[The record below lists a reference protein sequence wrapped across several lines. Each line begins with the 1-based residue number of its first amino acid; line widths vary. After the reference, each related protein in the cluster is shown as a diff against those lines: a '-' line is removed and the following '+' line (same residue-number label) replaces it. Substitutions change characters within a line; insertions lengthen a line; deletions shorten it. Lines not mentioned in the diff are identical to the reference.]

1 MYNLNPKVVYGLH
14 STHPKMWLINVVLVY
29 LNDKLCLLVT
39 STHRASLETPCKL
52 ASPLLLPSSDP
63 YLSISYPYPYRPS
76 YPSSGKVSKHIVRLR
91 TQRLPQPQRS
101 KGLSR
106 EGGQGTGG
114 GRTEGPRRLA
124 TTNILQQLLQ
134 RDELKLDKFVA
145 ANCNTMH

>member
-1 MYNLNPKVVYGLH
+1 MQT
-14 STHPKMWLINVVLVY
+14 SITLI
-29 LNDKLCLLVT
+29 T
-39 STHRASLETPCKL
+39 TGP
-52 ASPLLLPSSDP
+52 
-63 YLSISYPYPYRPS
+63 SISYPYPYRPS

-134 RDELKLDKFVA
+134 RVRVEA
-145 ANCNTMH
+145 GQIRRR